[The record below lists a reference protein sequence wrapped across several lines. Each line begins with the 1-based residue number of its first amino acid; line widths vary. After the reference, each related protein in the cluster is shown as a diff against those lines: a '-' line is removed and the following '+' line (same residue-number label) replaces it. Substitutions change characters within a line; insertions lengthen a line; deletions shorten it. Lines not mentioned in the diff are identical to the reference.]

1 MVWEHIRNYFDP
13 LKIVKPWF
21 MSYGMIS
28 FGNGSMFVQ
37 EKRRHVSVVLGA
49 VFYICQLGQFD
60 QLYCS
65 DHLDPDRLLCPLVLS
80 ATEKYVLSCLTKR
93 AVPFPLLSFSVW
105 SPNLKYKLTVTATTC
120 IAEIMYWKED
130 QIWGSFLPPRLRF
143 RPHCSGCDFGP
154 LDSGEIHWGLPG
166 WSW

>member
-1 MVWEHIRNYFDP
+1 
-13 LKIVKPWF
+13 
-21 MSYGMIS
+21 MIS

-105 SPNLKYKLTVTATTC
+105 SPNLKYKLTVTRNPLLSALY
-120 IAEIMYWKED
+120 IGLHEIFYLKKGPNYNKEKCLK
-130 QIWGSFLPPRLRF
+130 IGREGSQR
-143 RPHCSGCDFGP
+143 GNTAN
-154 LDSGEIHWGLPG
+154 EISQP
-166 WSW
+166 SR